1 MSDTVPLSL
10 RLHRMFAAHD
20 RARARWRRELGL
32 SAYEQVVLHHVCL
45 MPLTIGELGRSVAL
59 SPAAM
64 TGLSDRLEH
73 SGHVERSRD
82 SRDRRRVV
90 LRATDRACDDINKVI
105 APVADV
111 LTDVLSTFPEH
122 EQQAIETFLT
132 RVEQTFDSHAREKS
146 DRIAEMSSSA
156 DEVAVVAV
164 TRT

>member
-1 MSDTVPLSL
+1 MSDQVPLPL

-20 RARARWRRELGL
+20 RVRARWRRELDL

-64 TGLSDRLEH
+64 TGLSDRLEL

-90 LRATDRACDDINKVI
+90 LRATDRARDDINQVLE
-105 APVADV
+105 PVATV
-111 LTDVLSTFPEH
+111 LAEVLSTFPDH

-146 DRIAEMSSSA
+146 DRIAELRSTA
-156 DEVAVVAV
+156 DDVAEAAAS
-164 TRT
+164 RS